1 MEEKWISQNEYMKKF
16 HCGHKDI
23 QRMIENNEV
32 EYRKTA
38 GGHFKIKISG
48 DTVSREIYEK
58 EREKR
63 IQAETKLQLVL
74 KIVGEEVST
83 ND

>member
-1 MEEKWISQNEYMKKF
+1 MEEKWISQNEYMKRF

-38 GGHFKIKISG
+38 GGHYKIKISG
-48 DTVSREIYEK
+48 DTVSRDI
-58 EREKR
+58 
-63 IQAETKLQLVL
+63 
-74 KIVGEEVST
+74 
-83 ND
+83 